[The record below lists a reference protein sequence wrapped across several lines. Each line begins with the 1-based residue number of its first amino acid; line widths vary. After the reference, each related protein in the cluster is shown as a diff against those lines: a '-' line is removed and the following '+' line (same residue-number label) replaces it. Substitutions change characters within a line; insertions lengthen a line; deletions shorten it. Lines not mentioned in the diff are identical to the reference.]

1 MSATLCLVGGT
12 FDCFHA
18 GHQALLEA
26 ALSCD
31 SVEVWV
37 TSDAIASEKDPRIK
51 SQSERQKDISD
62 WAGARS
68 LSTHSLEDSWGPA
81 PTRGDVTH
89 IVCTPETLENCDQ
102 INQMRI
108 EGGLTPL
115 EIVEVPHVLAEDGE
129 SISSS
134 RIRQGSINREGVLW
148 IRESDLERA
157 VHLPTSL
164 DSELKEPMGTLY
176 PGPEDTPEVA
186 IQAAVEAIPSS
197 SHCLIAVGD
206 VTVNALLETGWVPD
220 LGVVDGQTK
229 RTPWDGE
236 IDMTSFVGH
245 LSCENPAGQLTPDLF
260 ESTDLALDFA
270 FSEQGGPV
278 LLEVEGEED
287 LAPIMIHL
295 LAPLGTVVLYGQPS
309 AGVVLRITD
318 ESTKVRCR
326 ALLDAFEVR

>member
-37 TSDAIASEKDPRIK
+37 TSDEIACEKDPRIK
-51 SQSERQKDISD
+51 PQSERQQDISGWTGD
-62 WAGARS
+62 RS

-81 PTRGDVTH
+81 PTREDATH
-89 IVCTPETLENCDQ
+89 IVCTPETLENCNQ

-108 EGGLTPL
+108 EGSLTPL

-134 RIRQGSINREGVLW
+134 RIRQGSINREGVPW
-148 IRESDLERA
+148 IRESDLQRA

-186 IQAAVEAIPSS
+186 IQAAVEAIPAYSP
-197 SHCLIAVGD
+197 CLIAVGD

-220 LGVVDGQTK
+220 VGVVDGQTK

-236 IDMTSFVGH
+236 IDTTSFVGL
-245 LSCENPAGQLTPDLF
+245 LSCENPAGQLTPDLL
-260 ESTDLALDFA
+260 ECTDLALDFA
-270 FSEQGGPV
+270 FSEEGGPV

-318 ESTKVRCR
+318 ESTKARCR

>member
-12 FDCFHA
+12 FDCFHV

-37 TSDAIASEKDPRIK
+37 TSDAIAAEKDPRIK
-51 SQSERQKDISD
+51 PQSERQNDISD
-62 WAGARS
+62 WAGDRS

-81 PTRGDVTH
+81 PTRGDATH
-89 IVCTPETLENCDQ
+89 IVCTHETHENCEK

-108 EGGLTPL
+108 EGGLPLL
-115 EIVEVPHVLAEDGE
+115 EIVEVPHVLAQDGE

-148 IRESDLERA
+148 IRESDLERT

-186 IQAAVEAIPSS
+186 IQAAVEAIPAYSP
-197 SHCLIAVGD
+197 CLIAVGD

-220 LGVVDGQTK
+220 VGVVDGQTK

-236 IDMTSFVGH
+236 IDTTSFVGH
-245 LSCENPAGQLTPDLF
+245 LSCENPAGQLTPDLL

-309 AGVVLRITD
+309 AGVVLRVTD
-318 ESTKVRCR
+318 ESTKARCR
-326 ALLDAFEVR
+326 ALLDSFEVR

>member
-62 WAGARS
+62 WAGDRS

-186 IQAAVEAIPSS
+186 IQAAVEAIPPSS
-197 SHCLIAVGD
+197 PCLIAVGD

-260 ESTDLALDFA
+260 ESTDLALDFT

-278 LLEVEGEED
+278 
-287 LAPIMIHL
+287 
-295 LAPLGTVVLYGQPS
+295 
-309 AGVVLRITD
+309 
-318 ESTKVRCR
+318 
-326 ALLDAFEVR
+326 

>member
-37 TSDAIASEKDPRIK
+37 TSDTIASEKDPRIK
-51 SQSERQKDISD
+51 SQSERQKEISD
-62 WAGARS
+62 WAGDRS

-89 IVCTPETLENCDQ
+89 IVCTPETLKNCDQ

-197 SHCLIAVGD
+197 SPCLIAVGD

-245 LSCENPAGQLTPDLF
+245 LSCENPAGQLTPDLL

-309 AGVVLRITD
+309 AGVVLRVTD
-318 ESTKVRCR
+318 ESTKARCR

>member
-18 GHQALLEA
+18 GHQTLLEA
-26 ALSCD
+26 ALGCD

-37 TSDAIASEKDPRIK
+37 TSDAIAIEKDPRIK
-51 SQSERQKDISD
+51 PQSERQKDISD
-62 WAGARS
+62 GAGKRP

-81 PTRGDVTH
+81 PTRSDATH
-89 IVCTPETLENCDQ
+89 IVCTPETKGNCET

-108 EGGLTPL
+108 EGNLHPL
-115 EIVEVPHVLAEDGE
+115 EIVDVSHVLAEDGE

-134 RIRQGSINREGVLW
+134 RIRQGTINRDGNLW
-148 IRESDLERA
+148 VRESDLERT

-164 DSELKEPMGTLY
+164 DSELKEPMGTLF

-186 IQAAVEAIPSS
+186 IRAAVEAIPAFSP
-197 SHCLIAVGD
+197 CLIAVGD

-220 LGVVDGQTK
+220 VGFVDGLTK
-229 RTPWDGE
+229 RTAWDGE
-236 IDMTSFVGH
+236 IDTTSFVGH
-245 LSCENPAGQLTPDLF
+245 LTCENPAGQLTPDLL
-260 ESTDLALDFA
+260 ECTDLALEFA
-270 FSEQGGPV
+270 FSEEGGPV
-278 LLEVEGEED
+278 LLEVDGEED
-287 LAPIMIHL
+287 LAPILIHL

-309 AGVVLRITD
+309 AGVVLRVTD
-318 ESTKVRCR
+318 ESTKARCR

>member
-37 TSDAIASEKDPRIK
+37 TSDAIAAEKDPRIK
-51 SQSERQKDISD
+51 PQSERQNDISD
-62 WAGARS
+62 WAGDRS
-68 LSTHSLEDSWGPA
+68 LSTYSLEDSWGPA
-81 PTRGDVTH
+81 PIRFDATH
-89 IVCTPETLENCDQ
+89 IVCTPETESNCEK
-102 INQMRI
+102 INQMRLD
-108 EGGLTPL
+108 GDLKAL
-115 EIVEVPHVLAEDGE
+115 EIIEVQHVLAEDGDP
-129 SISSS
+129 ISSS
-134 RIRQGSINREGVLW
+134 RIRQGTINREGVPW
-148 IRESDLERA
+148 IRESDLEQS

-164 DSELKEPMGTLY
+164 DSELKEPMGTLF

-186 IQAAVEAIPSS
+186 IRAAVEAIPAFSP
-197 SHCLIAVGD
+197 CLIAVGD

-220 LGVVDGQTK
+220 VGFVDGLTK
-229 RTPWDGE
+229 RTAWDGE
-236 IDMTSFVGH
+236 IDTTSFVGH
-245 LSCENPAGQLTPDLF
+245 LTCENPAGQLTPDLL
-260 ESTDLALDFA
+260 ECTDLALDFA
-270 FSEQGGPV
+270 FSEEGGPV
-278 LLEVEGEED
+278 LLEVDGEED

-309 AGVVLRITD
+309 AGVVLRVTD
-318 ESTKVRCR
+318 ESTKARCR

>member
-18 GHQALLEA
+18 GHQTLLEA
-26 ALSCD
+26 ALGCD

-37 TSDAIASEKDPRIK
+37 TSDAIAVEKDPRIK
-51 SQSERQKDISD
+51 PQSERQKDISD
-62 WAGARS
+62 WAGKRP

-81 PTRGDVTH
+81 PTRSDATH
-89 IVCTPETLENCDQ
+89 IVCTPETRENCET
-102 INQMRI
+102 INQMRT
-108 EGGLTPL
+108 EGNLTPL
-115 EIVEVPHVLAEDGE
+115 KIVEVPHVLAEDGE

-134 RIRQGSINREGVLW
+134 RIRQGTINRDGNLW
-148 IRESDLERA
+148 VRESDLERT

-164 DSELKEPMGTLY
+164 DSELKEPMGTLF

-186 IQAAVEAIPSS
+186 IRAAVEAIPAFSP
-197 SHCLIAVGD
+197 CLIAVGD

-220 LGVVDGQTK
+220 VGFVDGLTK
-229 RTPWDGE
+229 RTAWDGE
-236 IDMTSFVGH
+236 IDTTSFVGH
-245 LSCENPAGQLTPDLF
+245 LTCENPAGQLTPDLL
-260 ESTDLALDFA
+260 ECTDLALEFA
-270 FSEQGGPV
+270 FSEEGGPV

-309 AGVVLRITD
+309 AGVVLRVTD
-318 ESTKVRCR
+318 ESTKARCR

>member
-37 TSDAIASEKDPRIK
+37 TSDGIASEKDPRIK

-62 WAGARS
+62 WAGDRS

-89 IVCTPETLENCDQ
+89 IVCTPETLENCDH

-148 IRESDLERA
+148 IRESDLERV

-186 IQAAVEAIPSS
+186 IQAAVEAIPASS
-197 SHCLIAVGD
+197 PCLIAVGD

-245 LSCENPAGQLTPDLF
+245 LSCENPAGQLTPDLL

-309 AGVVLRITD
+309 AGVVLRVTD
-318 ESTKVRCR
+318 ESTKARCR

>member
-26 ALSCD
+26 ALNCD

-37 TSDAIASEKDPRIK
+37 TSDAIAAGKDPRIRP
-51 SQSERQKDISD
+51 QSERQQDILD
-62 WAGARS
+62 WAGEHPV
-68 LSTHSLEDSWGPA
+68 STHSLEDSWGPA
-81 PTRGDVTH
+81 PSRPEATH
-89 IVCTPETLENCDQ
+89 IVCTPETRDNCET

-108 EGGLTPL
+108 EGKLPPL
-115 EIVEVPHVLAEDGE
+115 EIIEVPHVLAEDGQ

-134 RIRQGSINREGVLW
+134 RIRQGSINRDGNLW
-148 IRESDLERA
+148 VRESDLERT
-157 VHLPTSL
+157 VYLPKSL
-164 DSELKEPMGTLY
+164 DSELKEPMGTLF

-186 IQAAVEAIPSS
+186 IQAAVEAIPAFSP
-197 SHCLIAVGD
+197 CLIAVGD

-220 LGVVDGQTK
+220 VGFVDGLTK
-229 RTPWDGE
+229 RTAWEGE
-236 IDMTSFVGH
+236 IDTSSFVGH
-245 LSCENPAGQLTPDLF
+245 LTCENPAGQLTPDLL
-260 ESTDLALDFA
+260 ECTDLALEFA
-270 FSEQGGPV
+270 FSEEGGPV

-309 AGVVLRITD
+309 AGVVLRVTD
-318 ESTKVRCR
+318 ESTKARCR
-326 ALLDAFEVR
+326 ALLDTFEVR

>member
-18 GHQALLEA
+18 GHQILLEA

-37 TSDAIASEKDPRIK
+37 TSDAIAVEKDPRIK
-51 SQSERQKDISD
+51 PQSERQNDILD
-62 WAGARS
+62 WAGDRS

-81 PTRGDVTH
+81 PTRGDATH
-89 IVCTPETLENCDQ
+89 IVCTPETRENCKK
-102 INQMRI
+102 INKMRS
-108 EGGLTPL
+108 EGDLTPL
-115 EIVEVPHVLAEDGE
+115 ELVEVPHVLAEDGKA
-129 SISSS
+129 ISSS
-134 RIRQGSINREGVLW
+134 RIRQGSINREGNLW
-148 IRESDLERA
+148 IRESDLER
-157 VHLPTSL
+157 VVYLPTSL
-164 DSELKEPMGTLY
+164 DSELKEPMGTLF

-186 IQAAVEAIPSS
+186 IRAAVEAIPAFSP
-197 SHCLIAVGD
+197 CLIAVGD

-220 LGVVDGQTK
+220 VGFVDGLTK
-229 RTPWDGE
+229 RTAWDGE

-245 LSCENPAGQLTPDLF
+245 LTCENPPGQLTPDLL
-260 ESTDLALDFA
+260 ECTDLALDFA
-270 FSEQGGPV
+270 FSEDGGPV

-309 AGVVLRITD
+309 AGVVLRVTD
-318 ESTKVRCR
+318 ESTKARCR
-326 ALLDAFEVR
+326 ALLDSFEVR